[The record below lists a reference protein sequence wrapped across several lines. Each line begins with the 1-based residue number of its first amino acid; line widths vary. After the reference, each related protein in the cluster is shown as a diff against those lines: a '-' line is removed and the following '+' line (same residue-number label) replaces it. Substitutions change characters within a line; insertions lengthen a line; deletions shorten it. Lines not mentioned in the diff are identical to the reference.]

1 MNTKTIRWA
10 FNVSKWCPTYSEV
23 QLASSCV
30 QVEEKERLARF
41 VFKDDVKRSLIGL
54 LMMRKY
60 VCEASGKP
68 YNEIQ
73 FKRDING
80 KPQLINNSLNLQF
93 NVSHQGDYVVC
104 AGEIGHIML
113 GVDVM
118 KLEYSGGKPLS
129 EFFRIMNRQFSPEE
143 WITIKGSGTEK
154 EQLAMFCRYVFS
166 LYKRNIQIIIN

>member
-1 MNTKTIRWA
+1 MLESLKYIMNTKGIRWA

-30 QVEEKERLARF
+30 QLEEKERLARF

-60 VCEASGKP
+60 VCGASGKP
-68 YNEIQ
+68 YNEIK

-80 KPQLINNSLNLQF
+80 KPQLINNNLNLQF

-104 AGEIGHIML
+104 VGEIGQIML

-118 KLEYSGGKPLS
+118 KLEYSGGKTLS
-129 EFFRIMNRQFSPEE
+129 EFFRIMNRQFSPDE
-143 WITIKGSGTEK
+143 WINIKGSGTEK
-154 EQLAMFCRYVFS
+154 EQIAMFCRYV
-166 LYKRNIQIIIN
+166 LKV